1 MQILDELNIEYSV
14 IEYLKEP
21 LKIDELRELSRL
33 LGLPPIEFVR
43 KGDKSIKDTI
53 NDFDSDSLLHEM
65 SNNPQIIERP
75 IVVYGNKAIIARPP
89 EKIYDFL
96 S

>member
-1 MQILDELNIEYSV
+1 MTFDFYLNIEYSV

-53 NDFDSDSLLHEM
+53 NDFDSNSLLHEM
-65 SNNPQIIERP
+65 SKNPRIIERP